1 MKCPHETHVLHAATE
16 NAWTDSTRAHVAS
29 CESCTAAVSV
39 APFMARLAG
48 VDMPRALPDPAV
60 LWFRSRLPTPAAA
73 GRVGRPV
80 RIAQFFAY
88 LAVTAGAI
96 GLLVSKWSALGAWVS
111 ALSGGSGG
119 TALSGMALSFG
130 VLAFSSLAAALALHA
145 VLADE
150 G

>member
-16 NAWTDSTRAHVAS
+16 NAWTDTTRAHVAS
-29 CESCTAAVSV
+29 CESCAAAAGV
-39 APFMARLAG
+39 APFMARLA
-48 VDMPRALPDPAV
+48 DMEVPRALPDPAV
-60 LWFRSRLPTPAAA
+60 LWFRSHLPTPAAA

-88 LAVTAGAI
+88 LAVTVGAI
-96 GLLVSKWSALGAWVS
+96 GLLVSKWSALGAWLSPLS
-111 ALSGGSGG
+111 AASGG
-119 TALSGMALSFG
+119 TAFPAMALSFG
-130 VLAFSSLAAALALHA
+130 VLALSSLAAALVLHA